1 MGHRASHQ
9 EPRLRICRGPG
20 QDGAA
25 SNAWTLC
32 TGGGTRAS
40 LAVCEDRAREALA
53 KAAEQVLILFGGRAQ
68 EPGIQSRENSEQQWR
83 RQ

>member
-1 MGHRASHQ
+1 MVQPAMLGLSAQ
-9 EPRLRICRGPG
+9 
-20 QDGAA
+20 
-25 SNAWTLC
+25 
-32 TGGGTRAS
+32 
-40 LAVCEDRAREALA
+40 EALA